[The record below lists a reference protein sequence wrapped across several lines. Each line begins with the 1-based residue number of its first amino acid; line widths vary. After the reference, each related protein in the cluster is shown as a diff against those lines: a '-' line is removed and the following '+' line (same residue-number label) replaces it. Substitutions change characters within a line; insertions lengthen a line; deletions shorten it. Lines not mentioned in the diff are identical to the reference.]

1 MTFWQFAK
9 TRLFWLHV
17 LAATITVALFTVICV
32 FLMDAYTLH
41 DSSVKVP
48 DFKGLY
54 AKDLDKFVEDY
65 SVSYKIIDSTS
76 TGEEAKGTIV
86 KQEPDAGS
94 IVKVGRV
101 IYLTVKAMQNEQVK
115 MPNLKDLAINNA
127 IERLEASGLKLGR
140 KIPIEDPETKIEKGS
155 ESPVKRQLY
164 RNQEIKSG
172 TLIDKGSAIDIE
184 YIKNAEGDLI
194 LVPDLTGLLVSEA
207 RNELQ
212 TLGLSIGSVFSDNS
226 MVDSLRAKIYRQYP
240 ESDDEGL
247 YKGAKVNIWIS
258 ENEDMLE
265 R

>member
-17 LAATITVALFTVICV
+17 LAASLTVALFMVICV
-32 FLMDAYTLH
+32 FFIDAYTLH

-76 TGEEAKGTIV
+76 TGDEAKGTIV

-94 IVKVGRV
+94 IIKEGRV
-101 IYLTVKAMQNEQVK
+101 IYLTVKAMQNEQVR
-115 MPNLKDLAINNA
+115 MPNVEGLPIKIAS
-127 IERLEASGLKLGR
+127 EELEAFGLKPGR
-140 KIPIEDPETKIEKGS
+140 RIPIESSEIIVRGS
-155 ESPVKRQLY
+155 DSPVIRQLY
-164 RNQEIKSG
+164 KNKEIKPG
-172 TLIDKGSAIDIE
+172 TLIDKGSAIDME
-184 YIKNAEGDLI
+184 YIRNAEGEQI
-194 LVPDLTGLLVSEA
+194 LVPDLSGLTIANA
-207 RNELQ
+207 REEL
-212 TLGLSIGSVFSDNS
+212 LSVGLFIGSIFPDKSP
-226 MVDSLRAKIYRQYP
+226 VDSLQAKIYRQYP
-240 ESDDEGL
+240 ESNEEGL

-258 ENEDMLE
+258 ENEELLD

>member
-17 LAATITVALFTVICV
+17 LAASLSVAIFTVISI
-32 FLMDAYTLH
+32 FLMDSYTLH

-76 TGEEAKGTIV
+76 SGEDAKGTIV

-94 IVKVGRV
+94 VVKEGRV
-101 IYLTVKAMQNEQVK
+101 IYLTIKAMQNEQVR
-115 MPNLKDLAINNA
+115 MPN
-127 IERLEASGLKLGR
+127 IEGLPIKMASDELEAFGLKPGR
-140 KIPIEDPETKIEKGS
+140 RIPIESSEIIVRGS
-155 ESPVKRQLY
+155 ESPVIRQLY
-164 RNQEIKSG
+164 KNREIKPG
-172 TLIDKGSAIDIE
+172 TLIDKGSAIDME
-184 YIKNAEGDLI
+184 YIRNAEGELI
-194 LVPDLTGLLVSEA
+194 LVPDLSGLSLAEA
-207 RNELQ
+207 RDEL
-212 TLGLSIGSVFSDNS
+212 LSAGLFIGSIFPDKSP
-226 MVDSLRAKIYRQYP
+226 VDSLQAKIYRQYP
-240 ESDDEGL
+240 ESNDEGL
-247 YKGAKVNIWIS
+247 YRGAKVNIWIS

>member
-17 LAATITVALFTVICV
+17 FTATLTVALFTVICV
-32 FLMDAYTLH
+32 FLMDSYTLH

-94 IVKVGRV
+94 IVKEGRV

-115 MPNLKDLAINNA
+115 MPNLEGLPIKMAS
-127 IERLEASGLKLGR
+127 EELEAFGLKPGR
-140 KIPIEDPETKIEKGS
+140 RIPVESSEIIVRGS
-155 ESPVKRQLY
+155 ESPVIRQLY
-164 RNQEIKSG
+164 KNKEIKPG
-172 TLIDKGSAIDIE
+172 TLIDKGAAIDME

-194 LVPDLTGLLVSEA
+194 LVPNLSGMTVPEA
-207 RNELQ
+207 RVELQ
-212 TLGLSIGSVFSDNS
+212 ALGLSIGSVFPDNS
-226 MVDSLRAKIYRQYP
+226 MVDSLQAKIYRQYP

>member
-17 LAATITVALFTVICV
+17 LAATLTVALFMVICV
-32 FLMDAYTLH
+32 FFIDSYTLH

-76 TGEEAKGTIV
+76 TGDEAKGTIV

-94 IVKVGRV
+94 IVKEGRV
-101 IYLTVKAMQNEQVK
+101 IYLTVKAMQNEQVR
-115 MPNLKDLAINNA
+115 MPDLKNLSIDEAS
-127 IERLEASGLKLGR
+127 ERLEAIGLKPGM
-140 KIPIEDPETKIEKGS
+140 KIPVENRNLVVKGKDCPV
-155 ESPVKRQLY
+155 ESQLY
-164 RNQEIKSG
+164 RNKEIKPG
-172 TLIDKGSAIDIE
+172 TLIDKGAAIDIK
-184 YIKNAEGDLI
+184 YIKKAEGDLI
-194 LVPDLTGLLVSEA
+194 LVPDLSGMTVPEA
-207 RNELQ
+207 RAELQ
-212 TLGLSIGSVFSDNS
+212 SAGLFIGSVFPDNS
-226 MVDSLRAKIYRQYP
+226 TIDSLQAKIYRQYP
-240 ESDDEGL
+240 ESNDEGL

-258 ENEDMLE
+258 ENEEMLE